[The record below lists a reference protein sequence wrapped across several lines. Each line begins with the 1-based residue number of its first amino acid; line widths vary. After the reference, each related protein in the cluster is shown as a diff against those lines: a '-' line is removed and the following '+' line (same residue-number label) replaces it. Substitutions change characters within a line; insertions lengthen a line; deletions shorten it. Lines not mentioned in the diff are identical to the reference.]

1 MRAQISNAKYKVSM
15 DHKDRESTPQVLASI
30 EPQVKQ
36 ESVEAIPLDQGISTR
51 SRHKT
56 QSKGQLLQKEH
67 NVIVQPRLKP
77 VKNQK
82 NDIGINDN
90 RAPQCVPVVEGFLQS
105 EDQPINR
112 RGYKY
117 KPCRPNPI
125 FPSNLYSTTDLPPF
139 KVRPSYFDRALG
151 IVFSENMA
159 TVSTNA
165 GWRSVRA
172 NVGVREG
179 LYYMEFDIVRSN
191 DDSKAHVRVGLARK
205 EASLEAPVGF
215 DGYSY
220 GLRDAT
226 GQKLNLSR
234 PKHFMDA
241 GFKSGDT
248 IGMLI
253 ELPPL
258 DKHKLCLEGFDAQQK
273 KHIPQKGDEA
283 HKEKK
288 RKKTKAKVSNPET
301 ALEMNAHGNIV
312 RDQIP
317 IKYKSSLYY
326 EQFEYTTNKAM
337 DHLLNPVTVFGEKA
351 ILESINNM
359 QAQIPTIPD
368 SKITVFKNGEKVG
381 VMFENLY
388 SFLPTFNEDELTSI
402 FPNAIQLQNNNYN
415 YTDDGTLG
423 YYPMLSVFQGG
434 IVGLNPGPKFK
445 YPISEAHKPLSDRYE
460 DRIAEEMV
468 WDIIDEIEAEYLDQF
483 E

>member
-1 MRAQISNAKYKVSM
+1 
-15 DHKDRESTPQVLASI
+15 
-30 EPQVKQ
+30 
-36 ESVEAIPLDQGISTR
+36 
-51 SRHKT
+51 
-56 QSKGQLLQKEH
+56 
-67 NVIVQPRLKP
+67 
-77 VKNQK
+77 
-82 NDIGINDN
+82 
-90 RAPQCVPVVEGFLQS
+90 
-105 EDQPINR
+105 
-112 RGYKY
+112 
-117 KPCRPNPI
+117 
-125 FPSNLYSTTDLPPF
+125 
-139 KVRPSYFDRALG
+139 
-151 IVFSENMA
+151 
-159 TVSTNA
+159 
-165 GWRSVRA
+165 
-172 NVGVREG
+172 
-179 LYYMEFDIVRSN
+179 MEFNVVRSN

-220 GLRDAT
+220 GLRDVT

-234 PKHFMDA
+234 PKHFMDT

-253 ELPPL
+253 ELPLL
-258 DKHKLCLEGFDAQQK
+258 DQHKLYLEQFDAQQK
-273 KHIPQKGDEA
+273 KHIPQKGDDA
-283 HKEKK
+283 YKEKK
-288 RKKTKAKVSNPET
+288 RKKSKAKVSNPET
-301 ALEMNAHGNIV
+301 AVEMNTFGNIV

-317 IKYKSSLYY
+317 IKYKNSLYY

-368 SKITVFKNGEKVG
+368 SKIVVFKNGEKVG

-388 SFLPTFNEDELTSI
+388 SFLPTFNEDEAASI
-402 FPNAIQLQNNNYN
+402 FPNAIQLQNSNYN

-434 IVGLNPGPKFK
+434 IVGLNPGPEFK

-460 DRIAEEMV
+460 DRIVEEMV
-468 WDIIDEIEAEYLDQF
+468 WDIIDEVEAEYLDKF